1 MFSKTDKVGSIEYL
15 EHKLQELGNSSAN
28 NASYWLKLSEHCA
41 KLSSDQLKFVH
52 NCDKVKKTKSKM
64 MDAFNLYLF
73 EKFKDEFAKFPNFQP
88 LCDDYVES
96 IISATDD
103 YSNNVQN
110 ALLENEQLKQRIA
123 ELERLNDKSNTKRTG
138 QS

>member
-15 EHKLQELGNSSAN
+15 EQKLQELGNSSAN

-73 EKFKDEFAKFPNFQP
+73 EKFKDEFAKFPNIQP
-88 LCDDYVES
+88 LCDDYIES

-123 ELERLNDKSNTKRTG
+123 ELERLNDRSNTKRTG